1 MKYAF
6 AASFALAL
14 AACAMPSR
22 LPPGASEAQVRAV
35 MGAPA
40 MEFSAP
46 DGSRQLAYP
55 TGPLGQ
61 HTYMAYLTPDGRLD
75 RVEQVL
81 DDVRFQAIQ
90 PGMTKDELLRFI
102 GPPFQ
107 TGRFPNLRQTAWDY
121 RFRDTWG
128 YEAILSVMLDD
139 NDVVVGRVIQRI
151 DRGRDRGG
159 SRG

>member
-1 MKYAF
+1 MRHAF
-6 AASFALAL
+6 AAILAL
-14 AACAMPSR
+14 LAAACAMPSR
-22 LPPGASEAQVRAV
+22 LPPNASEAQVRAV

-40 MEFSAP
+40 IEFSSP

-55 TGPLGQ
+55 TGPFGQ
-61 HTYMAYLTPDGRLD
+61 QTYMAYLTPEGRLD

-81 DDVRFQAIQ
+81 DDVRFQSIQ
-90 PGMTKDELLRFI
+90 PGMTRDELLRYI

-139 NDVVVGRVIQRI
+139 NGIVVGRVIQRI
-151 DRGRDRGG
+151 DRDRDRGG
-159 SRG
+159 GRG